1 MKIITAEAF
10 ITPANTFLHQLHQ
23 FGSSHGTPAAALGNA
38 TPIGSP
44 PATSGSYPRQE
55 IFTLSIWRTDSSISH
70 LYGTQSHNNCM
81 RNFSKHLPLEY
92 LVRNVCLIATGLI
105 FLFSVSE
112 LVLGTGGK
120 VSIWRGLALSSLY
133 LSICL
138 MERRLFVPTS
148 KVVIRSKRRT
158 QHVN

>member
-1 MKIITAEAF
+1 VLA
-10 ITPANTFLHQLHQ
+10 TPLFVTLTFGMHR

-44 PATSGSYPRQE
+44 PATSGSYRRQE

-70 LYGTQSHNNCM
+70 LYGAQSHNNCM
-81 RNFSKHLPLEY
+81 RNFSQHLPLEY
-92 LVRNVCLIATGLI
+92 LVRNVCLIATGLL

-112 LVLGTGGK
+112 LVLGTGCK
-120 VSIWRGLALSSLY
+120 ISIWRGLALSSLY

-138 MERRLFVPTS
+138 MERRLFVQSS
-148 KVVIRSKRRT
+148 KVAIRSKRRS

>member
-1 MKIITAEAF
+1 
-10 ITPANTFLHQLHQ
+10 
-23 FGSSHGTPAAALGNA
+23 
-38 TPIGSP
+38 
-44 PATSGSYPRQE
+44 
-55 IFTLSIWRTDSSISH
+55 
-70 LYGTQSHNNCM
+70 M

-92 LVRNVCLIATGLI
+92 LVRNVCLIATGLL

-120 VSIWRGLALSSLY
+120 ISIWRGLALSSLY

-138 MERRLFVPTS
+138 MERRLFVQSS
-148 KVVIRSKRRT
+148 KVAIRSKRRS